1 MRGRKPKPTHLKAL
15 ENNPE
20 KRPPKE
26 DPDMSS
32 GLPSPPSH
40 LDKYAKEEWD
50 RLASGL
56 HTIGILYEV
65 DTAVFAA
72 YCQAYSRWRTA
83 EEGIQKS
90 AGIEG
95 AVFGALVCLTTKGT
109 LMKHPLVD
117 ISEKAA
123 AAMVKYSLEFG
134 LSPSARA
141 RLAIDPGKKKKGGF
155 AEKGLI
161 GGPSQRG

>member
-1 MRGRKPKPTHLKAL
+1 MRGRKPKPTKLKVI
-15 ENNPE
+15 EGNPG
-20 KRPPKE
+20 KRKIKE
-26 DPDMSS
+26 GPDMSS

-40 LDKYAKEEWD
+40 LDKYAKQEWK
-50 RLASGL
+50 RLAFGL
-56 HTIGILYEV
+56 HAIGILYEV
-65 DTAVFAA
+65 DSAVFAA

-83 EEGIQKS
+83 EEGIKKAS
-90 AGIEG
+90 DIEG

-123 AAMVKYSLEFG
+123 AAMVKYALEFG

-155 AEKGLI
+155 ADGDLI
-161 GGPSQRG
+161 GGPGKRG

>member
-1 MRGRKPKPTHLKAL
+1 MRGRKPKPTKLKVI
-15 ENNPE
+15 EGNPG
-20 KRPPKE
+20 KRKIKE

-40 LDKYAKEEWD
+40 LDEYARQEWE

-56 HTIGILYEV
+56 HAIGILYEV

-72 YCQAYSRWRTA
+72 YCQAFSRWRVA
-83 EEGIQKS
+83 EEGIKKA

-95 AVFGALVCLTTKGT
+95 ATFGALVCQTAGGLR
-109 LMKHPLVD
+109 KHPLVD

-134 LSPSARA
+134 LTPSARA
-141 RLAIDPGKKKKGGF
+141 RLAIDPAKGKGGKF
-155 AEKGLI
+155 NGLV
-161 GGPSQRG
+161 GRDGKRG

>member
-40 LDKYAKEEWD
+40 LDEYAMQEWE
-50 RLASGL
+50 RLAPGL

-72 YCQAYSRWRTA
+72 YCQAYSTWRTA
-83 EEGIQKS
+83 QEGIQK
-90 AGIEG
+90 AAKIEG
-95 AVFGALVCLTTKGT
+95 AIFGALVCLTTAGT
-109 LMKHPLVD
+109 LTKHPLVR
-117 ISEKAA
+117 ISEESA
-123 AAMVKYSLEFG
+123 AAMVKYALEFG

-141 RLAIDPGKKKKGGF
+141 RLAIDPGKAKKGSL
-155 AEKGLI
+155 EDKGLI
-161 GGPSQRG
+161 GGSGKRG